1 MKVFLSVDLEGI
13 SGVVSSQQ
21 TGVGKSGYE
30 QARKLMI
37 GETNAAIEGAFE
49 GGATEVCVNDAH
61 GTMRNLVIED
71 LHPEAVLVTGSP
83 KPLTM
88 MQGIDA
94 SYDLAGFIGYH
105 GRRNTMTANLEHTI
119 SSMVIREINLNGT
132 PVGESGINAGIAGY
146 FNVPVGFLSGDDAIV
161 RQIKELIPNIVTAEV
176 KIAQTRTSAK
186 CLHPTKA
193 QALIKREMKNA
204 INRIP
209 EIEPYNVASP
219 VVFEVDFIGTG
230 MAEWACLIPCSERIS
245 ATKVILEN
253 SDYLIAWKGVRAMIT
268 LASSTLSA

>member
-1 MKVFLSVDLEGI
+1 
-13 SGVVSSQQ
+13 
-21 TGVGKSGYE
+21 
-30 QARKLMI
+30 
-37 GETNAAIEGAFE
+37 
-49 GGATEVCVNDAH
+49 
-61 GTMRNLVIED
+61 
-71 LHPEAVLVTGSP
+71 
-83 KPLTM
+83 
-88 MQGIDA
+88 
-94 SYDLAGFIGYH
+94 
-105 GRRNTMTANLEHTI
+105 
-119 SSMVIREINLNGT
+119 MVIREINLNGT
-132 PVGESGINAGIAGY
+132 PVGERGINAGIAGY

-204 INRIP
+204 ITRIP

-245 ATKVILEN
+245 ATKVVLEN